1 MTILKNRLMKTPHFE
16 QESFSAPRVL
26 QLRYQVAEGE
36 GQHLE
41 FKRRASDPERIAR
54 EMVAFANSGGG
65 TLLVG
70 VADNGSIPGLKYPEE
85 ESYVIRRAIEKYIR
99 PALPFSEEVIAVAPA
114 RFVLAYHI
122 KAGKKYLYQIR
133 QGRKLTCFVRVQD
146 KSLKASYEMKTV
158 LRYRNRN
165 RNMLIRY
172 GEHEQLLMKY
182 LSEYNTITVGHF
194 AKLANLPY
202 RQASQ
207 KLVYLVLANMLK
219 LTATE
224 AGDLYSLAFPADE
237 GR

>member
-1 MTILKNRLMKTPHFE
+1 MKATRFE
-16 QESFSAPRVL
+16 HESCSAPRLL
-26 QLRYQVAEGE
+26 QLRYLVAEGE

-41 FKRRASDPERIAR
+41 FKRRASDPERIVR
-54 EMVAFANSGGG
+54 EMVAFANTGGG

-85 ESYVIRRAIEKYIR
+85 ESFVIRQAIEKYIQPPLTYR
-99 PALPFSEEVIAVAPA
+99 EEVIAVAPA

-133 QGRKLTCFVRVQD
+133 HGRKLTCFVRVQD

-158 LRYRNRN
+158 LRYRNRK
-165 RNMLIRY
+165 RSLLIRY
-172 GEHEQLLMKY
+172 GEHEQLLMKF
-182 LSEYNTITVGHF
+182 LSEYKTITVGDF

-207 KLVYLVLANMLK
+207 KLVYLVLANLLK
-219 LTATE
+219 ITATE